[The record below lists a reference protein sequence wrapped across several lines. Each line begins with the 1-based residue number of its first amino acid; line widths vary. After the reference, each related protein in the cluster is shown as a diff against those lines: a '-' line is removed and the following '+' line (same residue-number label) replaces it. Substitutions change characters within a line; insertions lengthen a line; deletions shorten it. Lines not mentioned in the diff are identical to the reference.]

1 MVGFHADRLKSRA
14 PTAEYQFYKIM
25 NFDPVYTHAMND
37 SFWDMV
43 VFGTGV
49 SDSFPKEYL
58 TDRERQ
64 IVASVIQWLGTP
76 VGMAFLEKVG
86 FIQRHTVKQEE
97 NGKHTSSSSS
107 GTETLQA
114 EELL

>member
-1 MVGFHADRLKSRA
+1 MVGYHADRVKSRA
-14 PTAEYQFYKIM
+14 PTAEYQFYKVM
-25 NFDPVYTHAMND
+25 NYDPAFCYQNHD

-58 TDRERQ
+58 TDRERK

-76 VGMAFLEKVG
+76 VGMSFLEKAG
-86 FIQRHTVKQEE
+86 FIAKLEAQKEKDFQEYH
-97 NGKHTSSSSS
+97 NGTFTPPSSS
-107 GTETLQA
+107 
-114 EELL
+114 